1 MIDISVKNLT
11 KFFVIGENLLE
22 NLKGKG
28 LRLTGFAKGYS
39 HENDQ
44 LRQLVYGGNELVQQR

>member
-22 NLKGKG
+22 
-28 LRLTGFAKGYS
+28 
-39 HENDQ
+39 DQ
-44 LRQLVYGGNELVQQR
+44 LKIAAFTLLPRDSGSVVPGMDGA